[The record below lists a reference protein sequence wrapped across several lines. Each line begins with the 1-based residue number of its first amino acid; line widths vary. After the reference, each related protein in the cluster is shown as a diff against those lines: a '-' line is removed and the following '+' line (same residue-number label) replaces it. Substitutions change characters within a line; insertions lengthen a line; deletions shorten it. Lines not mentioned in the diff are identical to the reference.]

1 MAADCD
7 IIRLLP
13 DSVANQIAAGEVI
26 QRPSSVIKELVEN
39 AIDAGATS
47 VQIVVKDAGRTLIQ
61 VIDNGSGMS
70 PTDARMAFERHATSK
85 ISSAD
90 DLYVLHTMGFR
101 GEALPS
107 IAAVAQIDLRTMR
120 RGDTVGSRLCLS
132 ESRFESQEAA
142 VCAPGTNLMVKNL
155 FFHMPARRKFLKKDS
170 VELSHI
176 MREFERL
183 ALVNVDVAFSISHN
197 DVTLHQLP
205 AGSLKQRVTALFG
218 KSVGSQLIPVETDT
232 SVVRITGFTGQ
243 PHAARRRGA
252 PQFFFVN
259 GRNMRHP
266 YFHKA
271 VMNCYSELIQPDT
284 QPAYF
289 INLEVEPSTIDVNI
303 HPQKH
308 EIKFENEQAI
318 WQILTAAIKQ
328 ALGRVNAAG
337 AIDFDADQAPDIP
350 VFLPDASSEMP
361 AITTDDSYNP
371 FADTGAGPLTEG
383 DNDAG
388 AAAPRQH
395 TVERRSKISAPQDW
409 EKLYENFTARRDAPL
424 SPADEAAA
432 GDVPDFAEKPFSGA
446 GESRL
451 SAQGENSLFAGGAP
465 GADGCEAELSGAPC
479 IDLHGKYLVLPS
491 KSGLM
496 VIERR
501 RAHVRVLYD
510 KIMKRLESSAMASQ
524 QLIFPELLSLSPSQS
539 AILSAAT
546 ATVERL
552 GFDISFLG
560 DGTWSI
566 SAAPSLPG
574 HYSPGET
581 LRSIVADIEE
591 TGQEP
596 SAGFFAPA
604 ATALARA
611 AAIPAGQSL
620 SAGENDALVVDLLR
634 SSQPDYTPD
643 GLRIISI
650 ISHDQLSKLFI

>member
-1 MAADCD
+1 MAADSD

-26 QRPSSVIKELVEN
+26 QRPASVIKELVEN
-39 AIDAGATS
+39 SIDAGATS

-61 VIDNGSGMS
+61 VVDNGSGMS

-132 ESRFESQEAA
+132 ESRFESQEPA

-183 ALVNVDVAFSISHN
+183 ALVNVDVAFSITHN

-218 KSVGSQLIPVETDT
+218 KSVGAQLIPVETDT

-271 VMNCYSELIQPDT
+271 VMNCYSELIQPDM

-350 VFLPDASSEMP
+350 VFMPDATSEMP
-361 AITTDDSYNP
+361 GITTDDSYNP
-371 FADTGAGPLTEG
+371 FADTGSRPLQAVAGG
-383 DNDAG
+383 SAG
-388 AAAPRQH
+388 QEPQQR
-395 TVERRSKISAPQDW
+395 TVERRSRISAPRDW
-409 EKLYENFTARRDAPL
+409 EKLYEDFTARRDAPL
-424 SPADEAAA
+424 SQAGGIPAEDVPGFSEMPFAAA
-432 GDVPDFAEKPFSGA
+432 GERPF
-446 GESRL
+446 
-451 SAQGENSLFAGGAP
+451 SAQGETSLFAGT
-465 GADGCEAELSGAPC
+465 EAEMSGASC

-496 VIERR
+496 IIERR
-501 RAHVRVLYD
+501 RAHIRVLYD
-510 KIMKRLESSAMASQ
+510 KIIKRLESSAMMSQ
-524 QLIFPELLSLSPSQS
+524 KLIFPELLNLSPSQS
-539 AILSAAT
+539 AVLSAAT
-546 ATVERL
+546 SVVERL

-566 SAAPSLPG
+566 SGAPSLPG

-596 SAGFFAPA
+596 SSGFFAPA

-611 AAIPAGQSL
+611 AAIPAGQPL

-650 ISHDQLSKLFI
+650 ISHDRLSKLFI